1 MADATATTPADT
13 APEAGPSSK
22 VAQAVMDAPVNAMF
36 APARTKAE
44 IKKRKRMKHPIPEPY
59 STGEVLWLDVRSFLG
74 EEWVDGVIA
83 KGDEGEWEVPQELRD
98 GQELT
103 LRVGAFTVSG
113 GSSLGEDMVSRADVR
128 RVVIAVSTFRQRQ
141 EVGDRRSVCTPWRP
155 HQSQG
160 AEARSVA
167 LDRGPCG
174 DIRIRRDASRRS
186 GRQAQVPGGRVQVLW
201 RLVSW

>member
-1 MADATATTPADT
+1 MAVSAHSPPTSPTRSPPPKRTKMDAAITPPADT

-22 VAQAVMDAPVNAMF
+22 VAQAVMDAPINAMF

-83 KGDEGEWEVPQELRD
+83 KEDEGEWEVPQELRD
-98 GQELT
+98 GREFT

-113 GSSLGEDMVSRADVR
+113 RSSLVSYVH
-128 RVVIAVSTFRQRQ
+128 VWLS
-141 EVGDRRSVCTPWRP
+141 
-155 HQSQG
+155 
-160 AEARSVA
+160 
-167 LDRGPCG
+167 
-174 DIRIRRDASRRS
+174 
-186 GRQAQVPGGRVQVLW
+186 
-201 RLVSW
+201 